1 MEATEIF
8 KQIENVLHKDN
19 LDVIFAVTD
28 TSVSDKQEE
37 GIVPYLNIYGCS
49 IMNDHNF
56 DLAYKKA
63 IQHDDLGYLVEIL
76 RYRFRSDFHIK

>member
-8 KQIENVLHKDN
+8 KQIENVLLKIINHKDN

-56 DLAYKKA
+56 D
-63 IQHDDLGYLVEIL
+63 
-76 RYRFRSDFHIK
+76 